1 MNRFL
6 TCPLILT
13 RAHLWWVTGE
23 KPHGAK
29 GNKISQLI
37 GHLTNPENI
46 TKCDNVMEENP
57 FISN

>member
-13 RAHLWWVTGE
+13 RAHLLRVTEE
-23 KPHGAK
+23 KSCGTK
-29 GNKISQLI
+29 GNKMSQLI
-37 GHLTNPENI
+37 EHLTNPENI
-46 TKCDNVMEENP
+46 TKCDHVMEENP